1 MHNKKHIVIGLSGGV
16 DSSVA
21 AWLLKSQGHKVLG
34 IFMKNWDDEDTDTY
48 CTSKQDFLDAA
59 AAAEV
64 LGIEFDVV
72 SFSKEYRE
80 KVFKDFLHEYSV
92 GRTPNPD
99 VFCNS
104 EIKFKS
110 FLKYSHD
117 LGAKYIATGHY
128 SRAVAGEKGIY
139 KLLKG
144 CDDIKDQSYF
154 LHRLSQAQLSSSIF
168 PLGELKKNQ
177 VRDLAE
183 EIGLPNAKKKD
194 STGICFIGERP
205 FKDFLSKYL
214 KTNPGPICNIDG
226 EKIGKHDGLSFYTI
240 GQRKGIGIGGVS
252 NNSTEKGSSQ
262 EPWFVVAKENSSNT
276 LIVAQGHDNP
286 CLLSPSLNATNS
298 SWISGRPPKLNEI
311 QAKIRYR
318 QKAFS
323 TLLNCQDREFS
334 LRFREPQW
342 AVTPGQS
349 AVLYNG
355 LECSGGGIIC

>member
-1 MHNKKHIVIGLSGGV
+1 M
-16 DSSVA
+16 
-21 AWLLKSQGHKVLG
+21 
-34 IFMKNWDDEDTDTY
+34 
-48 CTSKQDFLDAA
+48 
-59 AAAEV
+59 
-64 LGIEFDVV
+64 
-72 SFSKEYRE
+72 
-80 KVFKDFLHEYSV
+80 
-92 GRTPNPD
+92 
-99 VFCNS
+99 FCNS
-104 EIKFKS
+104 EIKLKS
-110 FLKYSHD
+110 FLEYSHD

-144 CDDIKDQSYF
+144 CDDNKDQSYF
-154 LHRLSQAQLSSSIF
+154 LHRLSQAQLASSIF

-298 SWISGRPPKLNEI
+298 SWISGTPPTLNEI

-355 LECSGGGIIC
+355 LECLGGGIIC

>member
-59 AAAEV
+59 AAADV
-64 LGIEFDVV
+64 LGIEFDAV
-72 SFSKEYRE
+72 SFSKDYRE

-128 SRAVAGEKGIY
+128 SRAVIGEKGIY

-144 CDDIKDQSYF
+144 CDENKDQSYF

-177 VRDLAE
+177 VRDLAK

-205 FKDFLSKYL
+205 FRDFLSKYL
-214 KTNPGPICNIDG
+214 KANPGPICNIDG
-226 EKIGKHDGLSFYTI
+226 EKIGKHEGLSYYTI
-240 GQRKGIGIGGVS
+240 GQRKGIGIGGLS
-252 NNSTEKGSSQ
+252 NTLTKKEYSEK
-262 EPWFVVAKENSSNT
+262 PWFVVAKENSSNT

-286 CLLSPSLNATNS
+286 HLLSSSLNATNS
-298 SWISGRPPKLNEI
+298 SWVSGNSPSFDEI

-318 QKAFS
+318 QKTFS
-323 TLLNCQDREFS
+323 TLLTCKGSEFS
-334 LRFREPQW
+334 LRFKEPQW

-355 LECSGGGIIC
+355 LECLGGGIIC

>member
-1 MHNKKHIVIGLSGGV
+1 MQSKKHIVIGLSGGV

-34 IFMKNWDDEDTDTY
+34 VFMKNWDDDDTDNY
-48 CTSKQDFLDAA
+48 CTSKKDFLDAA
-59 AAAEV
+59 AAADV
-64 LGIEFDVV
+64 LGIEFDAV

-110 FLKYSHD
+110 FLKHSHD
-117 LGAKYIATGHY
+117 LGAQYIATGHY
-128 SRAVAGEKGIY
+128 ARNRVGKKG
-139 KLLKG
+139 KNELLKG
-144 CDDIKDQSYF
+144 CDENKDQSYF
-154 LHRLSQAQLSSSIF
+154 LHRLSQKQLSSSIF

-177 VRDLAE
+177 VRDLARN
-183 EIGLPNAKKKD
+183 IGLPNAEKKD

-205 FKDFLSKYL
+205 FKEFLSKYL
-214 KTNPGPICNIDG
+214 KTKPGPICNLHGD
-226 EKIGKHDGLSFYTI
+226 KIGKHDGLSFYTI
-240 GQRKGIGIGGVS
+240 GQRKGMGIGGIAQS
-252 NNSTEKGSSQ
+252 YNRINSKG
-262 EPWFVVAKENSSNT
+262 PWFVIAKDNSSNT

-286 CLLSPSLNATNS
+286 HLLSTSLSAIKPS
-298 SWISGRPPKLNEI
+298 WVSGVTPNLNEI
-311 QAKIRYR
+311 QVKIRYR
-318 QKAFS
+318 QKTVS
-323 TLLNCQDREFS
+323 TSFTCNGDEFS
-334 LRFREPQW
+334 LQFKTPQW

-355 LECSGGGIIC
+355 VECLGGGIIT